1 MKYLKRIFESLDDNE
16 SSFKEID
23 GKLVRNFKFK
33 SQTELAQFLLKV
45 AKHADEVKHHP
56 DCKIHK
62 AFQLEITLFTH
73 DKNEI
78 TLKDRQFASFIDSL
92 KEKEYK

>member
-1 MKYLKRIFESLDDNE
+1 MKYLKKIFESLDE
-16 SSFKEID
+16 SASSFKEID
-23 GKLVRNFKFK
+23 GKLVSNFKFE

-45 AKHADEVKHHP
+45 AKQADKVNHHP

-62 AFQLEITLFTH
+62 GFQLEITLFTH

-78 TLKDRQFASFIDSL
+78 TGLDRQLAKFIDSIKV
-92 KEKEYK
+92 KE

>member
-1 MKYLKRIFESLDDNE
+1 MEWIIVE
-16 SSFKEID
+16 
-23 GKLVRNFKFK
+23 GKLVNNFKFK

-45 AKHADEVKHHP
+45 ANYADEINHHP

-62 AFQLEITLFTH
+62 AFQLEITLYSH

-78 TLKDRQFASFIDSL
+78 TDLDYQLAEKIDSL
-92 KEKEYK
+92 FH

>member
-1 MKYLKRIFESLDDNE
+1 MK
-16 SSFKEID
+16 FKEIN
-23 GKLVRNFKFK
+23 GKLVNNFEFQ

-45 AKHADEVKHHP
+45 AKYADEIHHHP

-73 DKNEI
+73 DKDEI
-78 TLKDRQFASFIDSL
+78 TKLDHQLGNFIESIYN
-92 KEKEYK
+92 K

>member
-1 MKYLKRIFESLDDNE
+1 MEWNLM
-16 SSFKEID
+16 D
-23 GKLVRNFKFK
+23 GKLVKNFKFK

-45 AKHADEVKHHP
+45 AAYADEMNHHP

-73 DKNEI
+73 DKKAI
-78 TLKDRQFASFIDSL
+78 TDLDHQLAEKIDL
-92 KEKEYK
+92 L